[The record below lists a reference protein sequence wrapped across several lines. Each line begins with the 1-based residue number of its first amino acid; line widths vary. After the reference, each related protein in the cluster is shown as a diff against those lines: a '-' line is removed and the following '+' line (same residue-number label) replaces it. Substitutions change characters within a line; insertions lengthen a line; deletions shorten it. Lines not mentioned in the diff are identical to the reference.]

1 MHIEPGVVEGAKMAL
16 GAATGIGAVGY
27 ALKSLADNSK
37 HAGAIKTGVQLA
49 ACTVGTLMFFELFW
63 RHSVGVSEV
72 HLIFGATLLLLFGL
86 GPTAVGLSL
95 GLLAQGLFFEPSDL
109 AQYGMNVTT
118 LLVPLFV
125 VNAYINKT
133 IPQNTT
139 FVQLRYPELLKIS
152 AIYQGGIIAWV
163 AFWVVWGQG
172 VTASS
177 MSGIASFA
185 TLYAAVIVVEAAV
198 SLALLYGFK
207 RYANSS
213 TYTWFTPRL
222 GGSH

>member
-1 MHIEPGVVEGAKMAL
+1 MHIEPGVVDGAKAAL

-27 ALKSLADNSK
+27 ALKSLAENSK
-37 HAGAIKTGVQLA
+37 HAGAIKTAVQVA

-125 VNAYINKT
+125 VHAYINKT

-185 TLYAAVIVVEAAV
+185 SLYAGVILVEAAV
-198 SLALLYGFK
+198 SLALLYVFK
-207 RYANSS
+207 RYAHSS

>member
-16 GAATGIGAVGY
+16 GAATGLGVVAY
-27 ALKSLADNSK
+27 ALKSLAQNAKNS
-37 HAGAIKTGVQLA
+37 GALKTVVQLA
-49 ACTVGTLMFFELFW
+49 ACTLATLMFFEVFW
-63 RHSVGVSEV
+63 RQSVGVSEV
-72 HLIFGATLLLLFGL
+72 HLIFGATLYLLFGL
-86 GPTAVGLSL
+86 GPTAIGLSL
-95 GLLAQGLFFEPSDL
+95 GLLAQGLLFEPSDL

-125 VNAYINKT
+125 VNAYVSKR
-133 IPQNTT
+133 IPQQTS
-139 FVQLRYPELLKIS
+139 FVQLNYQELLKIS
-152 AIYQGGIIAWV
+152 AMYQGGIIAWV

-172 VTASS
+172 VTAAS

-185 TLYAAVIVVEAAV
+185 TLYAAVILAETAV
-198 SLALLYGFK
+198 SVALLYGFK
-207 RYANSS
+207 RFASQA